1 MNVIKHY
8 QPRISALV
16 EAVNHPEEG
25 EDVRETALDMIN
37 DMLTD
42 LEKFISGW
50 EGGEDAP
57 EMKDALT
64 LVDLLLSVEETIY
77 QL

>member
-1 MNVIKHY
+1 MNVLKHY

-25 EDVRETALDMIN
+25 EDARETALDMIN
-37 DMLTD
+37 EMLTD
-42 LEKFISGW
+42 LDMFVSEWDGDDNAS
-50 EGGEDAP
+50 
-57 EMKDALT
+57 EMKDAAT
-64 LVDLLLSVEETIY
+64 LIDLLLSVEETVY

>member
-64 LVDLLLSVEETIY
+64 LVDLLLSVEETVY

>member
-1 MNVIKHY
+1 MNVFKHY
-8 QPRISALV
+8 QPRIAEMVKAVDSA
-16 EAVNHPEEG
+16 AKS
-25 EDVRETALDMIN
+25 EDAEKAALDRIN
-37 DMLTD
+37 SILDD
-42 LEKFISGW
+42 LEKFISEWDGD
-50 EGGEDAP
+50 ENAP

>member
-1 MNVIKHY
+1 MNVLKHY
-8 QPRISALV
+8 QPRISVLV
-16 EAVNHPEEG
+16 EAVNRPEEG

-42 LEKFISGW
+42 LDTFVSEWDGDDNAS
-50 EGGEDAP
+50 
-57 EMKDALT
+57 EMKDAAT
-64 LVDLLLSVEETIY
+64 LIDLLLSVEETVY

>member
-1 MNVIKHY
+1 MNVLKHY

-16 EAVNHPEEG
+16 EAVNRPEEG

-42 LEKFISGW
+42 LDTFVSEW
-50 EGGEDAP
+50 GGDENAS
-57 EMKDALT
+57 EMKDAAT
-64 LVDLLLSVEETIY
+64 LIDLLLSVEETVY